1 MPPEAPA
8 GEPQKAAD
16 LAYLAL
22 RDAILSGELAPR
34 ARVTETALAERLAL
48 SRTPVRDA
56 IRRLTMEGFLSRV
69 RGEGLRVVGL
79 QPDEVEQI
87 FQIRLMLEP
96 FAARRAARF
105 ATAGQ
110 IAELRA
116 LADEMEAITPPADDE
131 QRKRLPER
139 NARFHNLVMEAAR
152 SPRLSTMLAATVNIG
167 LVLRTFG
174 MYSPRDMIRSARHH
188 VEIADAIEARAPE
201 WAASVMA
208 SHLHAAAAVA
218 MRAGD

>member
-1 MPPEAPA
+1 MSMTSDALP
-8 GEPQKAAD
+8 KAAD

-22 RDAILSGELAPR
+22 RDAILTGELAPKEKL
-34 ARVTETALAERLAL
+34 TEVMLAERLGL

-56 IRRLTMEGFLSRV
+56 IRRLIMEGFLSRV
-69 RGEGLRVVGL
+69 RGEGLRVIGL

-105 ATAGQ
+105 ATPAQ

-116 LADEMEAITPPADDE
+116 LADEMHAISPPANAE
-131 QRKRLPER
+131 ERKRLPER
-139 NARFHNLVMEAAR
+139 NARFHNLIMEAAQ
-152 SPRLSTMLAATVNIG
+152 SPRLSTMLAATVNTG
-167 LVLRTFG
+167 LVLRTFR
-174 MYSPRDMIRSARHH
+174 MYAPRDVVRSAQHH
-188 VEIADAIEARAPE
+188 VEIADAIAAHAPE
-201 WAASVMA
+201 WAASVMT

-218 MRAGD
+218 MRPDD

>member
-1 MPPEAPA
+1 MMD
-8 GEPQKAAD
+8 GEPQRAAD

-22 RDAILSGELAPR
+22 RDAILTGELAPNVR
-34 ARVTETALAERLAL
+34 LTETALAESLAL

-56 IRRLTMEGFLSRV
+56 IRRLIMEGFLSRV
-69 RGEGLRVVGL
+69 RGEGLRVIGL

-105 ATAGQ
+105 ATDAQ
-110 IAELRA
+110 IAELRD
-116 LADEMEAITPPADDE
+116 LAEEMYAITPPSDAE
-131 QRKRLPER
+131 ESKRLPER
-139 NARFHNLVMEAAR
+139 NSRFHNLIMEAAK
-152 SPRLSTMLAATVNIG
+152 SPRLSTMLAATVNVG
-167 LVLRTFG
+167 LVLRTFR
-174 MYSPRDMIRSARHH
+174 MYGERDMVRSARHH
-188 VEIADAIEARAPE
+188 LEIADAIEARAPE

-218 MRAGD
+218 MRGDD